1 MGQDVSR
8 GVREGLNELNRDK
21 ASLSCI
27 DFNNRVKM
35 CFCDIPIIHIVCRIK
50 KKKDSLIN
58 MSGRMFDSF
67 LCNIHYVGQKAGWIK
82 HIQINRNKPTH
93 LHRQDVSDV
102 LRVVSNIYLYEYPF
116 LSD

>member
-1 MGQDVSR
+1 
-8 GVREGLNELNRDK
+8 
-21 ASLSCI
+21 
-27 DFNNRVKM
+27 
-35 CFCDIPIIHIVCRIK
+35 
-50 KKKDSLIN
+50 
-58 MSGRMFDSF
+58 MFDSF

-93 LHRQDVSDV
+93 RQDVSDV